1 MVLEAVMK
9 CFLNIAFLK
18 IPREI
23 IFCEI
28 HFNEVVVCFFELFH
42 AIDLVLYIPWKQQK
56 TFGFLIFTRGY
67 RKRLVT

>member
-42 AIDLVLYIPWKQQK
+42 AIDLVLYIP
-56 TFGFLIFTRGY
+56 
-67 RKRLVT
+67 